1 MKCELSKTLLFTC
14 SSGLMLVLV
23 FTFSFDSSLIIPK
36 AYAVNLIVEQNTC
49 KTTLNGFWDVPNNAC
64 ITPGF
69 AVDSTDSLTIPSGV
83 FLVVNIGGTITN
95 SGTINNNGGIGT
107 GGTINNNSG
116 GIINNNGGGFFDNI
130 GGTITNSGTIN
141 NNIGGTFINSG
152 TIDNYCHAALTNNG
166 AFTGS
171 LVVTLCNV
179 TATTTLSSLQTPS
192 TFSQQVTFTATVSLS
207 TATRTIQFQVDGTD
221 FGSPVALSG
230 GTATLVTSSLS
241 VRTHSVTASYGGDS
255 NFAGNTS
262 SALTQ
267 TVNKRITVTSI
278 TPNPASIVIGKS
290 IQFTATVIDTDIGTT
305 IDPSGHV
312 TFSGG
317 GGGSFSPSSCA
328 LLSGACA
335 LTYTPSSSG
344 SITITGSY
352 LGDSTH
358 DTSSGTSTVTVLGD
372 GHGHGNDGNDG
383 NEGNSGNHESG
394 DNHEEDKTN
403 VNEKNGHDN
412 S

>member
-166 AFTGS
+166 AFTGN

-179 TATTTLSSLQTPS
+179 TATTTLSSLQNPS
-192 TFSQQVTFTATVSLS
+192 TFSQQVTFTATV
-207 TATRTIQFQVDGTD
+207 
-221 FGSPVALSG
+221 
-230 GTATLVTSSLS
+230 
-241 VRTHSVTASYGGDS
+241 
-255 NFAGNTS
+255 
-262 SALTQ
+262 
-267 TVNKRITVTSI
+267 
-278 TPNPASIVIGKS
+278 
-290 IQFTATVIDTDIGTT
+290 IDTDIETT

>member
-83 FLVVNIGGTITN
+83 FLVVNIGGTIAN

-107 GGTINNNSG
+107 GGTINNNFG
-116 GIINNNGGGFFDNI
+116 GTINNNGGGFFDNI
-130 GGTITNSGTIN
+130 GGIIINSGTIN
-141 NNIGGTFINSG
+141 NNIDGTFINSG
-152 TIDNYCHAALTNNG
+152 TIDNYCHATLTNNG
-166 AFTGS
+166 AFTGN

-179 TATTTLSSLQTPS
+179 TATTTLSSLQNPS
-192 TFSQQVTFTATVSLS
+192 TFSQQVTFTATVSPS
-207 TATRTIQFQVDGTD
+207 SATGTIQFQIDGTN

-230 GTATLVTSSLS
+230 GTATLTTSSLS
-241 VRTHSVTASYGGDS
+241 VGTHSVTASYGGDS
-255 NFAGNTS
+255 NFAGSTS

-267 TVNKRITVTSI
+267 TVNKRVTVTSI
-278 TPNPASIVIGKS
+278 TPNAASIVIGKS
-290 IQFTATVIDTDIGTT
+290 IKITATVTDTDTGAVSN
-305 IDPSGHV
+305 PSGHV
-312 TFSGG
+312 TFFSSGE
-317 GGGSFSPSSCA
+317 GSFSPSSCV
-328 LLSGACA
+328 LSSGACA
-335 LTYTPSSSG
+335 VTYTPSSSG

-358 DTSSGTSTVTVLGD
+358 DTSSGTSTITVLVG
-372 GHGHGNDGNDG
+372 GHGHGNDD
-383 NEGNSGNHESG
+383 NEGNNGNHESG
-394 DNHEEDKTN
+394 DNHEKENND
-403 VNEKNGHDN
+403 VNEKQGHDN
-412 S
+412 G

>member
-152 TIDNYCHAALTNNG
+152 TIDNYCHATLTNNG
-166 AFTGS
+166 AFTGN

-179 TATTTLSSLQTPS
+179 TTTTTLSSLQNSS
-192 TFSQQVTFTATVSLS
+192 TFSQQVTFTATVSPS
-207 TATRTIQFQVDGTD
+207 SATGTIQFQVDGTD
-221 FGSPVALSG
+221 CGSLVTLSG

-241 VRTHSVTASYGGDS
+241 VGTHSVTASYGGDS

-267 TVNKRITVTSI
+267 TVNKRVTITSI

-290 IQFTATVIDTDIGTT
+290 IQFTATVTDTDTGAVTN
-305 IDPSGHV
+305 PSGHV
-312 TFSGG
+312 TFSSGG
-317 GGGSFSPSSCA
+317 EGSFSPSSCA

-335 LTYTPSSSG
+335 VTYTPSSSG

-372 GHGHGNDGNDG
+372 GHGHGNDD
-383 NEGNSGNHESG
+383 NEGNSGNHEGG
-394 DNHEEDKTN
+394 DNHEKDKTN
-403 VNEKNGHDN
+403 VNEEKGHDN
-412 S
+412 G